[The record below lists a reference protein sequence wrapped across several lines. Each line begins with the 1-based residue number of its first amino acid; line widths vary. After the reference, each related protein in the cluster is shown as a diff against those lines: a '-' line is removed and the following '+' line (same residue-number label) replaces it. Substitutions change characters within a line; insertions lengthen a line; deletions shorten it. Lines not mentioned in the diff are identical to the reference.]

1 MKSNRK
7 LLEAKLEDKEVKDF
21 LKSAEGHPF
30 IQTWIKNYEK
40 KLAEGEIEM
49 GVLRGQTVGDATGA
63 GVQTQVAATLEIF
76 NAVVRGFTRYMD
88 DSWIKR
94 YTTDAVVFKIPKVE
108 YMEAVGEISGGEL
121 PHTEKRIDYVTI
133 DLSNPESEKGGKVTW
148 TRALLEDVTFD
159 VQAEMMEGLGHAIAV
174 KIQSD
179 LIAKLKDVADNK
191 AHRMP
196 YGAKRSI
203 SSPITWTEFLSIV
216 GDVDAGFTR
225 IKVDVS
231 SPHNLTASHIGS
243 ALTQN
248 QNGNNVTVGTVFQ
261 IPSSSQV
268 IILKGGS
275 HADIVTGTGANPCL
289 TSDGKGFACAS
300 GCTVTKTGKVTY
312 GPADVVLVSP
322 EVYWELL
329 NIIQLTNVL
338 YEGST
343 DPIRQGVIKLA
354 LGTTIIKH
362 GLLPPRTVVA
372 LNSEKCI
379 GMVLRRALKIEP
391 VLFPV
396 WNEYG
401 FIGTV
406 RYGASILFEGAMQ
419 WAEGS

>member
-1 MKSNRK
+1 
-7 LLEAKLEDKEVKDF
+7 
-21 LKSAEGHPF
+21 
-30 IQTWIKNYEK
+30 
-40 KLAEGEIEM
+40 
-49 GVLRGQTVGDATGA
+49 
-63 GVQTQVAATLEIF
+63 
-76 NAVVRGFTRYMD
+76 
-88 DSWIKR
+88 
-94 YTTDAVVFKIPKVE
+94 
-108 YMEAVGEISGGEL
+108 
-121 PHTEKRIDYVTI
+121 
-133 DLSNPESEKGGKVTW
+133 
-148 TRALLEDVTFD
+148 
-159 VQAEMMEGLGHAIAV
+159 
-174 KIQSD
+174 
-179 LIAKLKDVADNK
+179 
-191 AHRMP
+191 MP
-196 YGAKRSI
+196 YGAKRTI

-225 IKVDVS
+225 VKVS
-231 SPHNLTASHIGS
+231 GTSNLAASDIGS
-243 ALTQN
+243 AVTQN
-248 QNGNNVTVGTVFQ
+248 QNGTAVTVGTLFQ
-261 IPSSSQV
+261 IPSTNEA

-275 HADIVTGTGANPCL
+275 HADIVQGGNPCIAG
-289 TSDGKGFACAS
+289 THQISPT
-300 GCTVTKTGKVTY
+300 TVVKTGKVTY

-322 EVYWELL
+322 EIYWELL

-362 GLLPPRTVVA
+362 GLLPPRTIVA